1 MENFVLPDEAFC
13 SNSAEVF
20 LGCQIARF
28 GSLNMANIKNI
39 IFSEWGTATKN
50 CTRVKVLLLKNN
62 NYLSRAKLTIYCL
75 TNQSKTNVIKQT

>member
-1 MENFVLPDEAFC
+1 MENFVLPDEAFR

-20 LGCQIARF
+20 LGCQIA
-28 GSLNMANIKNI
+28 SLNMANIKNI

-50 CTRVKVLLLKNN
+50 RTRVKVLLLKNK
-62 NYLSRAKLTIYCL
+62 NYLSRAKLAIYCL